1 MQESGNVSSDGSSSR
16 KDVERNSRVFRESFE
31 VDEED
36 DSRESEDE
44 RNENFVRS
52 PFVSDSSPSQTED
65 G

>member
-44 RNENFVRS
+44 RNENFVRR
-52 PFVSDSSPSQTED
+52 PFVSDSSPGQTKD